1 MKITSINLVF
11 ARIAKWQIKHRVALL
26 AGLLAFTIL
35 TCAGLPRLK
44 LSSNEEEW
52 FDDLSQIK
60 IDQDNFEQ
68 LFGSQDSF
76 MVLVRSENVFSK
88 ECLSAIKRLSERL
101 ENEVPYAD
109 KVTSLTTNLSIPQAT
124 QDGFEMVSPFDDGIP
139 ENPAEISEKAEFIL
153 SRESLV
159 NKIIS
164 DDCKETWISLSFE
177 PYEGGLDYAQTNIV
191 PHIRNI
197 LFSGEFDSD
206 DYELLPTGMSYT
218 EYEETEVTNHE
229 CTVRIII
236 GFIVMVL
243 CLILFVRSLRGVI
256 VPTIATICGIASVM
270 GINAWLGIAGDAA
283 MVALPVLLGMALS
296 VGYTIHYVNEFR
308 LFFRRSGK
316 RKQSVIQAV
325 EETGWPILFTVITTV
340 ASLISFLFAGI
351 RPLRWV
357 GGISAA
363 IVFSVFVYVIICIP
377 IFLSFGKD
385 RVPDSSTQENAG
397 STKTDVLF
405 GRAGG
410 WLLKHSKSI
419 TIVCSLVM
427 ILQIPG
433 LFKMKVNM
441 DYTETM
447 GKKIPYV
454 ARLLDMLSGKLGS
467 LYDYNVM
474 IEFDDD
480 DALKN
485 PENMKKI
492 EQMETFLGNLEMT
505 KVSNGKPRVSS
516 LLEMVKE
523 MNRTLNDDDKSF
535 YAIPDEEDM
544 LTQLLFLYEITDAD
558 SLYSQMDADY
568 KTTFIHVELN
578 GYDASKMVDELAQIK
593 QKGNEIFAGVA
604 KTSVV
609 GEVVNYAEMNGKI
622 VTGELKSFAGS
633 FIIIA
638 ILLILAFTGIK
649 TGLIAMIP
657 NIAPVLF
664 IGGIMG
670 YFKMSLDMITMTVMP
685 MILGIAVDDT
695 IHMVNHIKS
704 KLEQGYDYKNAIILT
719 FREIGKTMAM
729 TTLILCAMFF
739 VFIFSPM
746 TALSR
751 IGILSIAGLLG
762 ALGADYTL
770 TPLLIYILKP
780 YKKNKN

>member
-1 MKITSINLVF
+1 
-11 ARIAKWQIKHRVALL
+11 
-26 AGLLAFTIL
+26 
-35 TCAGLPRLK
+35 
-44 LSSNEEEW
+44 
-52 FDDLSQIK
+52 
-60 IDQDNFEQ
+60 
-68 LFGSQDSF
+68 
-76 MVLVRSENVFSK
+76 
-88 ECLSAIKRLSERL
+88 
-101 ENEVPYAD
+101 
-109 KVTSLTTNLSIPQAT
+109 
-124 QDGFEMVSPFDDGIP
+124 
-139 ENPAEISEKAEFIL
+139 
-153 SRESLV
+153 
-159 NKIIS
+159 
-164 DDCKETWISLSFE
+164 
-177 PYEGGLDYAQTNIV
+177 
-191 PHIRNI
+191 
-197 LFSGEFDSD
+197 
-206 DYELLPTGMSYT
+206 
-218 EYEETEVTNHE
+218 
-229 CTVRIII
+229 
-236 GFIVMVL
+236 
-243 CLILFVRSLRGVI
+243 
-256 VPTIATICGIASVM
+256 
-270 GINAWLGIAGDAA
+270 
-283 MVALPVLLGMALS
+283 
-296 VGYTIHYVNEFR
+296 
-308 LFFRRSGK
+308 
-316 RKQSVIQAV
+316 
-325 EETGWPILFTVITTV
+325 
-340 ASLISFLFAGI
+340 
-351 RPLRWV
+351 
-357 GGISAA
+357 
-363 IVFSVFVYVIICIP
+363 
-377 IFLSFGKD
+377 
-385 RVPDSSTQENAG
+385 
-397 STKTDVLF
+397 
-405 GRAGG
+405 
-410 WLLKHSKSI
+410 
-419 TIVCSLVM
+419 
-427 ILQIPG
+427 
-433 LFKMKVNM
+433 
-441 DYTETM
+441 
-447 GKKIPYV
+447 
-454 ARLLDMLSGKLGS
+454 
-467 LYDYNVM
+467 
-474 IEFDDD
+474 
-480 DALKN
+480 
-485 PENMKKI
+485 
-492 EQMETFLGNLEMT
+492 
-505 KVSNGKPRVSS
+505 
-516 LLEMVKE
+516 

-751 IGILSIAGLLG
+751 IGILSIAGLLS

-770 TPLLIYILKP
+770 TPLFIYILKP